1 MPYPYELALY
11 AERNRLQAYEV
22 VIKALE
28 KVALERGLS
37 RKQIAELIGRSPAQI
52 SMWLS
57 SPSNWTLDT
66 ISDLLR
72 AVEATMDYKVVSDR
86 DRIKPN
92 IYNQAGTTSS
102 GSVSLIG
109 DAGRPTTTT
118 NAVSPTVI
126 IDG

>member
-1 MPYPYELALY
+1 MSYPYELALY

-28 KVALERGLS
+28 QAALERGLS
-37 RKQIAELIGRSPAQI
+37 RKQIAESIGRSPAQI

-72 AVEATMDYKVVSDR
+72 AIEATMDYKVVSDK

-102 GSVSLIG
+102 GLVSLIG
-109 DAGRPTTTT
+109 PMGRPTTST
-118 NAVSPTVI
+118 NAVSPAVI
-126 IDG
+126 VDG